1 MLVSMA
7 FCSQAT
13 YMQCVLA
20 FLSYSDAHSLSLL
33 QVNHLRCLHEF
44 VEAQAAYYAQCH
56 KHMQELQKELS
67 RCVEFL
73 VAW

>member
-1 MLVSMA
+1 M
-7 FCSQAT
+7 
-13 YMQCVLA
+13 
-20 FLSYSDAHSLSLL
+20 

-73 VAW
+73 AASQNSHLHTNCIVSSYFGLG